1 MAMYQVDTL
10 AHPADGVDGG
20 NRFRT
25 RRACETC
32 KVRKR
37 KCDGQEP
44 CGSCV
49 RYEYQCFFTSEPSK
63 KRRTLRPDA
72 RPSSSGLMAVRQS
85 SPDELARTNDDIGG
99 NSNHNNNNN
108 HSGAND
114 NRGKSMEANSGVV
127 FAHLFGMKLDARNA
141 PGLQG
146 YGWNLGLHYHHN
158 RSEKSIAWII
168 SQDEWRLLFEIYVEK
183 IHPVYGFLDIE
194 TVRQTSLRR
203 WQDVHATN
211 AYDHILCGVAALGSL
226 FSLTRADNRERLLV
240 ETAKELL
247 ENTSMVRGPTFEDAQ
262 AWLLR
267 TLYLRCH
274 SPPHAAW
281 MASCNTMHVI
291 EAIGAHQEARK
302 ASLVYSETKAP
313 LEHTLGC
320 QRRLFWLAKLL
331 NSWISFEYGR
341 SRVVLPGTS
350 CQTPTPLE
358 GQEEDCTTDLISLF
372 QISEILDPD
381 TSPTPSD
388 LESALASVHSLAFT
402 ADPLVLSQANLAFTL
417 YRRLH
422 VATPTAISTVLL
434 DKVMQ
439 LGFKG
444 LAASS
449 RATDEGNPWWHV
461 NNVPFQFSC
470 ILLAM
475 DTRMSLGHVK
485 ESVEVL
491 SKVVRRFKTGMATR
505 ALETVELLVML
516 AKQGKEVDVAVLGDC
531 LREQTGAASQA
542 QAQIV
547 VPTDYSARA
556 QEASTDTSDPTST
569 VDIHEQLAAWNEAVH
584 LMTSQTNLSLD
595 WPANMLC
602 GADAGSGFTAERR
615 ATFSR
620 SLDPF
625 D

>member
-1 MAMYQVDTL
+1 MEAT
-10 AHPADGVDGG
+10 ASGPEGPAKPAKFG
-20 NRFRT
+20 NENVT
-25 RRACETC
+25 VEIPVVLT
-32 KVRKR
+32 VR
-37 KCDGQEP
+37 E
-44 CGSCV
+44 
-49 RYEYQCFFTSEPSK
+49 
-63 KRRTLRPDA
+63 
-72 RPSSSGLMAVRQS
+72 S

-99 NSNHNNNNN
+99 NSNHNNKDD
-108 HSGAND
+108 HRRVKDDS
-114 NRGKSMEANSGVV
+114 GKSMEANSGVV

-141 PGLQG
+141 PRLQG
-146 YGWNLGLHYHHN
+146 YGWNLGFQDHHS

-168 SQDEWRLLFEIYVEK
+168 SQDEWRLLFDIYVQK

-194 TVRQTSLRR
+194 TVCQISLRR

-226 FSLTRADNRERLLV
+226 FSLTRADDRERLLV

-247 ENTSMVRGPTFEDAQ
+247 DNTSMVRDPTFEDAQ

-281 MASCNTMHVI
+281 MASCTTMHVI

-302 ASLVYSETKAP
+302 VSLVYSESKAP

-350 CQTPTPLE
+350 CQPPTPIE
-358 GQEEDCTTDLISLF
+358 GREEDCTTDLISLF

-381 TSPTPSD
+381 TSPTPED
-388 LESALASVHSLAFT
+388 LESALTCVHSLSFT
-402 ADPLVLSQANLAFTL
+402 LDPLVLSQANLAFTL
-417 YRRLH
+417 YRRLN
-422 VATPTAISTVLL
+422 VAIPTGISTVLL
-434 DKVMQ
+434 NKVMQ

-444 LAASS
+444 LTASS
-449 RATDEGNPWWHV
+449 RATDEGSPWWHV

-475 DTRMSLGHVK
+475 DTRVSLGYVR

-491 SKVVRRFKTGMATR
+491 RKVVERFKTSMAAR
-505 ALETVELLVML
+505 ALDTVELLVML
-516 AKQGKEVDVAVLGDC
+516 AKRGKEVDAAVLGDC
-531 LREQTGAASQA
+531 FREHTAGPSQG
-542 QAQIV
+542 QAQIGE
-547 VPTDYSARA
+547 SADCAA
-556 QEASTDTSDPTST
+556 QEAYVDTSNTTIDL
-569 VDIHEQLAAWNEAVH
+569 HGQLAALNEAVH
-584 LMTSQTNLSLD
+584 LMTNQTSLD
-595 WPANMLC
+595 WPVNMLA
-602 GADAGSGFTAERR
+602 GAGVGSGCTNPVFNQRMQQM
-615 ATFSR
+615 
-620 SLDPF
+620 
-625 D
+625 